1 MKSTRVFL
9 LSLFVISAFKVSA
22 QSSFLLPEN
31 FYLKKTEKLQ
41 LHLLQSDDFTK
52 QTDLKYQPA
61 KFAKFVLVQGKKPV
75 DLKPIATDTGKIV
88 LNYETPDRG
97 IALIDLVSATES
109 SEMSRSKFLRN
120 IDEDDP
126 DKIADKVKNSN
137 QLYYK
142 EKFTTYM
149 KTLFISDK
157 TSGSAFSKPLGD
169 DYEITLQQNP
179 YNFNYGDDVSALI
192 TFKGKPAPVAEV
204 DLFVKTA
211 NGDVFP
217 QKLSSDAGGLV
228 YFKLSRE
235 GIYILRSKHFE
246 ISKDKTADFESWRA
260 TYTFGFSSSNE
271 LPNTYREFG
280 LGNKH

>member
-1 MKSTRVFL
+1 
-9 LSLFVISAFKVSA
+9 
-22 QSSFLLPEN
+22 
-31 FYLKKTEKLQ
+31 
-41 LHLLQSDDFTK
+41 LQSDDFSK

-61 KFAKFVLVQGKKPV
+61 KTAKFVLLQGKKPV
-75 DLKPIATDTGKIV
+75 DLKPIAKDTGKIV
-88 LNYETPDRG
+88 LSYATPETG
-97 IALIDLVSATES
+97 VALIDLVNTTEAN
-109 SEMSRSKFLRN
+109 EMSRSKFLRN

-142 EKFTTYM
+142 EKFTSYL
-149 KTLFISDK
+149 KTLFIYDK
-157 TSGSAFSKPLGD
+157 SGGSTFTKPLGD

-179 YNFNYGDDVSALI
+179 YKFNYGDDVSAII
-192 TFKGKPAPVAEV
+192 TFKGKPAVAAEV

-211 NGDVFP
+211 DGNVFP

>member
-41 LHLLQSDDFTK
+41 LHLLQSDDFVK
-52 QTDLKYQPA
+52 QTDLKYQPTKVA
-61 KFAKFVLVQGKKPV
+61 KFILVQGKKPV
-75 DLKPIATDTGKIV
+75 DLKPMATDTGKLV

-97 IALIDLVSATES
+97 IALIDLVSVTEA

-192 TFKGKPAPVAEV
+192 TFKGKPISVAEV

-217 QKLSSDAGGLV
+217 QKLSSDAGGLI